1 MITDNGGFANLAYAL
16 RREALYEPL
25 RREGVFTW
33 DWLYGQEYALAG
45 LCRIRQ
51 SQLAELRR
59 ASEALGRVYARTV
72 HIVQQGEPALWTELG
87 LPEAAFGALQLRF
100 DDTVPTMI
108 GRFDFALTPDGPKM
122 LEFNSDTPTGIVE
135 AFHVNGR
142 ICEAYGAVDP
152 NEGCRMAL
160 AAAFERMLRL
170 YREAGYAARRV
181 VFSALDWHEEDA
193 GTTRYLLQQSGVA
206 GAGFVPLADLRVE
219 GDRLWAP
226 SLLPEGTAVAAGE
239 PPSMQP
245 VDVLYRL
252 HALEKLAE
260 DRDTDGYPT
269 GEHALRL
276 IADRRL
282 AIMNPPSGFVAQT
295 KALQAL
301 IWNLHE
307 AGEFFTEEEHDT
319 IRRYMLPTYLEPC
332 FEAGMPYV
340 AKPIL
345 GREGSGVTIY
355 DGSGAARESSGE
367 NEYADQPMVY
377 QQYTELPPVRVE
389 TASGPFDGRL
399 LWGCFLI
406 DGRGSAVVTRVGGTI
421 TNNLSYYL
429 PCALEEEGEES

>member
-1 MITDNGGFANLAYAL
+1 MTKESRRVADLTYAE

-45 LCRIRQ
+45 LCRIRR
-51 SQLAELRR
+51 SRLEEMRR
-59 ASEALGRVYARTV
+59 AAEALGRVYARTV
-72 HIVQQGEPALWTELG
+72 QIVQQGEPALWTELG
-87 LPEAAFGALQLRF
+87 LPEASFGALRLRF

-108 GRFDFALTPDGPKM
+108 GRFDFALTPDGLKM

-135 AFHVNGR
+135 AFHANGR
-142 ICEAYGAVDP
+142 ICAAYGAEDP
-152 NEGCRMAL
+152 NAGCSEAL
-160 AAAFERMLRL
+160 GEAFERMLRL
-170 YREAGYAARRV
+170 YREAGYPTERF
-181 VFSALDWHEEDA
+181 VFSALGWHEEDA
-193 GTTRYLLQQSGVA
+193 GTTRYLLQQSGVT
-206 GAGFVPLADLRVE
+206 GAAFVPLADLRVKGE
-219 GDRLWAP
+219 RLWAP
-226 SLLPEGTAVAAGE
+226 GLPPAGSTAFAE
-239 PPSMQP
+239 PPLQP

-269 GEHALRL
+269 GEHVLRL

-282 AIMNPPSGFVAQT
+282 AIVNPPSGFAAQT

-307 AGEFFTEEEHDT
+307 ADEFYTKEEHDT

-332 FEAGMPYV
+332 FEPGTPYV

-345 GREGSGVTIY
+345 GREGSSVTIY

-367 NEYADQPMVY
+367 QEYADQPMVY
-377 QQYTELPPVRVE
+377 QQFTELPPIRVE
-389 TASGPFDGRL
+389 TANGPFDGRL

-406 DGRGSAVVTRVGGTI
+406 DGKGSAVIARVGGTI
-421 TNNLSYYL
+421 TSNLSYYL
-429 PCALEEEGEES
+429 PCALEEEGTES